1 MIVLQKVESLD
12 SLEDTK
18 TQLNLLIDK
27 FNEIEERE
35 TVRDVGMFEEISH
48 FRRESREGLQR
59 LERKFEGLES
69 KLGNV
74 ENKLG
79 NLENKLGNVDDKLG
93 NVDDKLGNVDDK
105 LGNVDD
111 KLGNVDDKL
120 GNVENK
126 FEDLESKVDAN
137 TLAIQSLEKVTQG
150 GFDNIGKLLQEI
162 SNKLG

>member
-18 TQLNLLIDK
+18 TQINLLIDK

-59 LERKFEGLES
+59 LERKFDGLES

-74 ENKLG
+74 ESKLG
-79 NLENKLGNVDDKLG
+79 NL
-93 NVDDKLGNVDDK
+93 
-105 LGNVDD
+105 
-111 KLGNVDDKL
+111 
-120 GNVENK
+120 ENK

>member
-59 LERKFEGLES
+59 LERKFDGLES

-74 ENKLG
+74 ESKLG
-79 NLENKLGNVDDKLG
+79 NL
-93 NVDDKLGNVDDK
+93 
-105 LGNVDD
+105 
-111 KLGNVDDKL
+111 
-120 GNVENK
+120 ENK

-162 SNKLG
+162 SKKLG

>member
-1 MIVLQKVESLD
+1 MIVLKKVESLD
-12 SLEDTK
+12 SFDDAK

-27 FNEIEERE
+27 FNEIEERKS
-35 TVRDVGMFEEISH
+35 VRDVGMFEEISH

-59 LERKFEGLES
+59 LERKFDGLES

-74 ENKLG
+74 ESKLG
-79 NLENKLGNVDDKLG
+79 NL
-93 NVDDKLGNVDDK
+93 
-105 LGNVDD
+105 
-111 KLGNVDDKL
+111 
-120 GNVENK
+120 ENK

-162 SNKLG
+162 SKKLG

>member
-1 MIVLQKVESLD
+1 MIVLKKVESLD
-12 SLEDTK
+12 SFDDAK

-59 LERKFEGLES
+59 LERKFDGLES

-74 ENKLG
+74 ESKLG
-79 NLENKLGNVDDKLG
+79 NL
-93 NVDDKLGNVDDK
+93 
-105 LGNVDD
+105 
-111 KLGNVDDKL
+111 
-120 GNVENK
+120 ENK

-162 SNKLG
+162 SKKLG

>member
-1 MIVLQKVESLD
+1 MIVLKKVESLD

-18 TQLNLLIDK
+18 TQINLLIDK
-27 FNEIEERE
+27 FNEIEERKS
-35 TVRDVGMFEEISH
+35 VRDVGMFEEISH

-59 LERKFEGLES
+59 LECKFEGLES
-69 KLGNV
+69 KLGNL

-79 NLENKLGNVDDKLG
+79 NLENKLGNVE
-93 NVDDKLGNVDDK
+93 DK

-137 TLAIQSLEKVTQG
+137 TLAVQSLEKVTQG

>member
-1 MIVLQKVESLD
+1 MIVLKKVESLD

-27 FNEIEERE
+27 FNEIEERKS
-35 TVRDVGMFEEISH
+35 VRDVGMFEEISH

-111 KLGNVDDKL
+111 KLGNV
-120 GNVENK
+120 ENK

>member
-1 MIVLQKVESLD
+1 MIVLKKVESLD

-18 TQLNLLIDK
+18 TQINLLIDK
-27 FNEIEERE
+27 FNEIEERKS
-35 TVRDVGMFEEISH
+35 VRDVGMFEEISH

-59 LERKFEGLES
+59 LERKFDGLES

-74 ENKLG
+74 ES
-79 NLENKLGNVDDKLG
+79 
-93 NVDDKLGNVDDK
+93 
-105 LGNVDD
+105 
-111 KLGNVDDKL
+111 KL

-137 TLAIQSLEKVTQG
+137 TLAVQSLEKVTQG

>member
-18 TQLNLLIDK
+18 TQINLLIDK

-59 LERKFEGLES
+59 LERKFDGLES

-74 ENKLG
+74 ES
-79 NLENKLGNVDDKLG
+79 
-93 NVDDKLGNVDDK
+93 
-105 LGNVDD
+105 
-111 KLGNVDDKL
+111 KL